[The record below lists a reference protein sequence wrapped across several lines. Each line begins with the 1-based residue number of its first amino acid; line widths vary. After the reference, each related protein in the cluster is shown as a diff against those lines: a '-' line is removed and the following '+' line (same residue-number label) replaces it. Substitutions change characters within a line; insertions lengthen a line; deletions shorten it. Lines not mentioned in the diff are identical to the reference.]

1 MILKNSIYQIV
12 AILAIGLHF
21 VPLLAVI
28 GKKLWSAMPFRLFAL
43 YWLLCGLVNLLALMP
58 LSAGTKE
65 LVAVIAK
72 LLDAPVILFV
82 LYFSTKSFAV
92 KKFTKLAAP
101 ALLAGSLVNCIVRAF
116 TIDALEYVS
125 GAGLLIVSGTIIW
138 EIILKLQK
146 IKLTAQAKGLLLAYA
161 ALLFVYGANAVIY
174 IFVYFLPG
182 TSSASDNLLM
192 YYLSSLIALPVT
204 IGGFFIKDVKT
215 PPQSGE
221 RLDTPFGK
229 GYQMM

>member
-1 MILKNSIYQIV
+1 MKISIYQIV
-12 AILAIGLHF
+12 AILAVGLHF
-21 VPLLAVI
+21 VPLLIVI
-28 GKKLWSAMPFRLFAL
+28 VKKLWSAVPFRLFAL
-43 YWLLCGLVNLLALMP
+43 YWLLCGLMNLLALMP
-58 LSAGTKE
+58 LPARTME
-65 LVAVIAK
+65 WVAVIYK
-72 LLDAPVILFV
+72 LLDAPVILSV
-82 LYFSTKSFAV
+82 LYYSTKSIAV

-101 ALLAGSLVNCIVRAF
+101 ALLAASLVNCIARGF
-116 TIDALEYVS
+116 TINVLEYVS

-146 IKLTAQAKGLLLAYA
+146 IKLTAQAKGLLLIYA

-182 TSSASDNLLM
+182 TSSTTDNLLM
-192 YYLSSLIALPVT
+192 YYLSSLVALPVT

-215 PPQSGE
+215 PPKSGE